1 MVSCSSNIT
10 KNNNI
15 NQSLIGE
22 IARKMAGE
30 KQDILSAMP
39 PEQRSRLLGD
49 IVTLMTQSP
58 THLNYKI
65 QHFSSVV
72 LPPVQLNQYRIYHD
86 AKKRPVG
93 FVSWAMLS
101 KEAEGKFL
109 NHTTP
114 LTLEEWASGD
124 IMYIMEFIVPFGHAQ
139 KVVADM
145 KKQFPKRK
153 AHAVRYDTTGK
164 NGKVIS
170 TFYGEGRERNI

>member
-1 MVSCSSNIT
+1 
-10 KNNNI
+10 
-15 NQSLIGE
+15 
-22 IARKMAGE
+22 MAGE
-30 KQDILSAMP
+30 KRNILNAMS

-58 THLNYKI
+58 THANYKI

-72 LPPVQLNQYRIYHD
+72 LPPVQLNQFRIYHD

-101 KEAEGKFL
+101 KEVEDKFL
-109 NHTTP
+109 NHATP

-124 IMYIMEFIVPFGHAQ
+124 IIYIMEFIAPHGHAQ
-139 KVVADM
+139 KIAADL
-145 KKQFPKRK
+145 KKRYPNHK

-164 NGKVIS
+164 NGKIVT
-170 TFYGEGRERNI
+170 TFYGEGFI